1 MSVLPRPRTAD
12 DPVRTALRS
21 NSRALVGVAIFSA
34 IINVL
39 LLTSPIFMLQVYDR
53 VLTSRSHQTLIALL
67 GVATL
72 LLVLMSVL
80 DQLRSSVLI
89 RIGLSLDRSL
99 REHVFNGVIEQQL
112 LRRTTGDGQQPVRDL
127 DVVRTFLAGPG
138 PIALF
143 DLPWMPLYVIICFL
157 LHPLLGA
164 LAIVGAVILIAL
176 TVWGYYA
183 SKEPTRL
190 AAEHASRRNAWI
202 EGGRRNAESL
212 RALGMLGAIRSR
224 WTEAHLATLIA
235 QMRGADAAGRI
246 TAFAKGFR
254 ILLQSVILAAGAY
267 LVIEQLAT
275 PGVMLAASVIAARA
289 LQPIEQVVGQ
299 WRPFLQYRD
308 ARARLAG
315 LTVEP
320 EAIRTS
326 LPAPGREISLA
337 SVAIAPPGARNA
349 TLAGVNFKLKAGQA
363 AAVIGPSGAGK
374 STLARGLVGV
384 WPIVR
389 GELRL
394 DGAMQDQWHPDELG
408 RLIGYLPQSV
418 ELFDGTVADNIAR
431 FSHLREDAAVVAAAE
446 TAGATQMILKLPQGF
461 DTPIGDTAVAL
472 SAGQRQRIGLA
483 RALYNDP
490 FLVVLD
496 EPNSNLDA
504 EGEAALGKAIRAVRQ
519 RGGIVVVMAH
529 RPSALAE
536 VDQVL
541 FVRDGMQS
549 MFGPR
554 DEILKRAVVNPEI
567 AGRSGG
573 ITVGARPS

>member
-1 MSVLPRPRTAD
+1 MAVSPRPRTPN
-12 DPVRTALRS
+12 DPVRAALRS
-21 NSRALVGVAIFSA
+21 NSRALIGVAIFSA
-34 IINVL
+34 IINLL
-39 LLTSPIFMLQVYDR
+39 LLTSPVFMLQVYDR

-67 GVATL
+67 GIATL
-72 LLVLMSVL
+72 LLVLMAIL
-80 DQLRSSVLI
+80 DQVRSSILI
-89 RIGLSLDRSL
+89 RIGLALDRSL

-112 LRRTTGDGQQPVRDL
+112 MRRTTGDGQQPVRDL

-143 DLPWMPLYVIICFL
+143 DLPWMPFYVIVCFL
-157 LHPLLGA
+157 LHPLLGV
-164 LAIVGAVILIAL
+164 LSIVGAVILIGL
-176 TVWGYYA
+176 TLWGYYA
-183 SKEPTRL
+183 SKEPSRL
-190 AAEHASRRNAWI
+190 ATEHASQRNAWI
-202 EGGRRNAESL
+202 EGGRRNAETL
-212 RALGMLGAIRSR
+212 RALGMLSAIRSR
-224 WTEAHLATLIA
+224 WTAAHLATLVA
-235 QMRGADAAGRI
+235 QMHGADSAGRI
-246 TAFAKGFR
+246 TAFTKAFR
-254 ILLQSVILAAGAY
+254 ILLQSVLLAAGAY

-299 WRPFLQYRD
+299 WRPFLQYRES
-308 ARARLAG
+308 RARLAN
-315 LTVEP
+315 LAVESDSK
-320 EAIRTS
+320 RTS
-326 LPAPGREISLA
+326 LPRPARELTLTN
-337 SVAIAPPGARNA
+337 VAVAPPGARNV

-374 STLARGLVGV
+374 STLARGLVSV
-384 WPIVR
+384 WPVVR

-394 DGAMQDQWHPDELG
+394 DGASQDQWHPDDLG
-408 RLIGYLPQSV
+408 KLIGYLPQSV

-431 FSHLREDAAVVAAAE
+431 FSDGRDDAAVVAAAE
-446 TAGATQMILKLPQGF
+446 IAGATQMILKLPQGF
-461 DTPIGDTAVAL
+461 DTPIGEMAVAL

-490 FLVVLD
+490 FLLVLD

-541 FVRDGMQS
+541 FIRDGMQA

-554 DEILKRAVVNPEI
+554 DEILKRVVTNPEV

-573 ITVGARPS
+573 ITAGVNP